1 METREWEQ
9 KWDGPSLNQS
19 HIYTFA
25 KSVALSL
32 SWHHTWFVLQGQN
45 KGTSAIEVGR
55 TNDCI
60 ACSSVASYLAATQ
73 SVHTS
78 TVVTHVPMVIKQL
91 CLHSVRLWICCSS
104 HVPMFSNC
112 QLFDNS
118 CFRYTAR

>member
-45 KGTSAIEVGR
+45 KGTSAK
-55 TNDCI
+55 
-60 ACSSVASYLAATQ
+60 LAGQMTALPAAVWLATWLLLSQ
-73 SVHTS
+73 YT
-78 TVVTHVPMVIKQL
+78 Q
-91 CLHSVRLWICCSS
+91 VR
-104 HVPMFSNC
+104 
-112 QLFDNS
+112 
-118 CFRYTAR
+118 